1 MIDLTHVVVF
11 LQLSATPR
19 LASEKKSL
27 LCRAVREKND
37 VLLSDAPFMCVAL
50 EGNCM
55 HSLIL
60 AEIAIGLWAIAGLL
74 AHHAAA
80 DRALQCSS

>member
-1 MIDLTHVVVF
+1 M
-11 LQLSATPR
+11 
-19 LASEKKSL
+19 L
-27 LCRAVREKND
+27 LCFCNSLPLLVWLAKKNLVYVVLYAKKND

-60 AEIAIGLWAIAGLL
+60 AAIAIGLWAIAGLL